1 MNSFISNTFTNH
13 PVMPVPRDTAEYQEV
28 KYYVSIHSEDRNIL
42 KYPNSSTF
50 EIELPRDFYNVK
62 TLNVSELAL
71 PINIDTFNELY
82 NNVFMVFKIP
92 KPYDP
97 TDNLLPGESV
107 DPLQK
112 IIYNA
117 LISNSKNEYLIK
129 IESGFYS
136 VGQLAT
142 ELTNKFNWVVT
153 KYIKEY
159 IAENA
164 PNLIPLFSEYSEFV
178 IVYNYVTQYM
188 WFGNRSSSFEITNES
203 SFYLEQE
210 LNFNALCV
218 NAKRFTQY
226 TNWGLPNNLGFILK
240 KNEYSKP
247 AEADGA
253 DVRFFYGDVVP
264 GDNGYWLT
272 PNPDLTGAVA
282 YYVQAPLKIN
292 ILGESYIYLL
302 INGWNNIDMTYPF
315 NDDAFTQKTNVTNG
329 AVEYAFGK
337 IPIGSTPVAL
347 SYCSGFFNPKTF
359 EPPLNSIRKLNIEFR
374 YHNGLIVDFQNM
386 PLSLTF
392 EITCLDLKRKT
403 K

>member
-1 MNSFISNTFTNH
+1 MSNTFTNH
-13 PVMPVPRDTAEYQEV
+13 PVMPTPNDTAEYQEV
-28 KYYVSIHSEDRNIL
+28 KYYVSIHSEDRNII
-42 KYPNSSTF
+42 KYPNSAAF

-82 NNVFMVFKIP
+82 NNVFMVFKITN
-92 KPYDP
+92 PYNPNDA
-97 TDNLLPGESV
+97 GGSV
-107 DPLQK
+107 DPLQQ
-112 IIYNA
+112 IIYSA
-117 LISNSKNEYLIK
+117 LAINQKNEYLIK

-142 ELTNKFNWVVT
+142 ELTNKFNWAVT
-153 KYIKEY
+153 VYLKNYIT
-159 IAENA
+159 ENA
-164 PNLIPLFSEYSEFV
+164 PQLLSKFKQYSDFV

-188 WFGNRSSSFEITNES
+188 WFGNRSSAFEITNNSE
-203 SFYLEQE
+203 FYTEQE
-210 LNFNALCV
+210 LSHNAACI
-218 NAKRFTQY
+218 NAKRFTEY
-226 TNWGLPNNLGFILK
+226 TNWGLPNNLGFIIH
-240 KNEYSKP
+240 KNEFSRP
-247 AEADGA
+247 TTPDGS
-253 DVRFFYGDVVP
+253 DVRFFYGDVES

-272 PNPDLTGAVA
+272 RNPDLPGSVA
-282 YYVQAPLKIN
+282 YYVKAPLKIN

-315 NDDAFTQKTNVTNG
+315 NNDAFTQKTNITNG

-392 EITCLDLKRKT
+392 EITCLDLKRK
-403 K
+403 KK

>member
-1 MNSFISNTFTNH
+1 MNHFMSNTFTNH
-13 PVMPVPRDTAEYQEV
+13 PVMPTPNDTAEYQEV
-28 KYYVSIHSEDRNIL
+28 KYYVSIHSEDRNII
-42 KYPNSSTF
+42 KYPNSAAF

-82 NNVFMVFKIP
+82 NNVFMVFKITN
-92 KPYDP
+92 PYNPNDA
-97 TDNLLPGESV
+97 GGSV
-107 DPLQK
+107 DPLQQ
-112 IIYNA
+112 IIYSA
-117 LISNSKNEYLIK
+117 LAINQKNEYLIK

-142 ELTNKFNWVVT
+142 ELTNKFNWAVT
-153 KYIKEY
+153 VYLKNYIT
-159 IAENA
+159 ENA
-164 PNLIPLFSEYSEFV
+164 PQLLSKFKQYSDFV

-188 WFGNRSSSFEITNES
+188 WFGNRSSAFEITNNSE
-203 SFYLEQE
+203 FYTEQE
-210 LNFNALCV
+210 LSHNAACI
-218 NAKRFTQY
+218 NAKRFTEY
-226 TNWGLPNNLGFILK
+226 TNWGLPNNLGFIIH
-240 KNEYSKP
+240 KNEFSRP
-247 AEADGA
+247 TTPDGS
-253 DVRFFYGDVVP
+253 DVRFFYGDVES

-272 PNPDLTGAVA
+272 RNPDLPGSVA
-282 YYVQAPLKIN
+282 YYVKAPLKIN

-315 NDDAFTQKTNVTNG
+315 NNDAFTQKTNITNG

-392 EITCLDLKRKT
+392 EITCLDLKRK
-403 K
+403 KK

>member
-1 MNSFISNTFTNH
+1 MNNFMSNTFTNH
-13 PVMPVPRDTAEYQEV
+13 PVMPVPHDTAEYQEV
-28 KYYVSIHSEDRNIL
+28 KYYVSVHSEDRNIL

-71 PINIDTFNELY
+71 PINIDTFNELF
-82 NNVFMVFKIP
+82 NNVFMVFRFIDIYNPLANIP
-92 KPYDP
+92 
-97 TDNLLPGESV
+97 PGGSI
-107 DPLQK
+107 DPLQQL
-112 IIYNA
+112 IYYGLVAN
-117 LISNSKNEYLIK
+117 LKNEYRFK

-142 ELTNKFNWVVT
+142 ELTNKFNWAVT
-153 KYIKEY
+153 QYLKQYILDNQPSLLDSFTGY
-159 IAENA
+159 N
-164 PNLIPLFSEYSEFV
+164 EFV
-178 IVYNYVTQYM
+178 IVYNYVSQYL
-188 WFGNRSSSFEITNES
+188 WFGNRSSSFEITNNS
-203 SFYLEQE
+203 TFYTEQE
-210 LNFNALCV
+210 EYFNSLCV
-218 NAKRFTQY
+218 NAKRFTEY

-240 KNEYSKP
+240 KNEFSKQ
-247 AEADGA
+247 AEDNGE
-253 DVRFFYGDVVP
+253 DVRFFYGDVVA

-272 PNPDLTGAVA
+272 PNPDLNGAHA
-282 YYVQAPLKIN
+282 YYVRAPLKIN

-315 NDDAFTQKTNVTNG
+315 NDTVYTQRSNITNG

-337 IPIGSTPVAL
+337 IPVGSTPIAL
-347 SYCSGFFNPKTF
+347 SYCSGFFNPKVF

-386 PLSLTF
+386 PLALTF